1 MAHSSRD
8 WPGQAPAWTRPFC
21 MLPCP
26 LPSLPDLRP
35 LRHTCRP
42 SSSFSVHGLK
52 LGPFKDLLCTQL
64 GLVPSICASNMW
76 HVFGCIK
83 NCDAPAPPLRCSRV
97 AITDACISIPLL
109 FSGPLNGPGVFT
121 RAQQPFP
128 LCMTPSR
135 CVAANLEAGFV
146 IYAENCSK
154 AVVGMSLRAQ

>member
-1 MAHSSRD
+1 MREGSQREALA
-8 WPGQAPAWTRPFC
+8 Q
-21 MLPCP
+21 
-26 LPSLPDLRP
+26 
-35 LRHTCRP
+35 
-42 SSSFSVHGLK
+42 SSSFPVHGLK

-83 NCDAPAPPLRCSRV
+83 NCDAPPLRCSRV

-146 IYAENCSK
+146 IYAKNDPR
-154 AVVGMSLRAQ
+154 AVLGVSLRVQ

>member
-1 MAHSSRD
+1 MAVGRLNLQLPMATRIGLVASS
-8 WPGQAPAWTRPFC
+8 A
-21 MLPCP
+21 LN
-26 LPSLPDLRP
+26 
-35 LRHTCRP
+35 
-42 SSSFSVHGLK
+42 SFSVHGLK

-83 NCDAPAPPLRCSRV
+83 NCDAPPLRCSRV

-109 FSGPLNGPGVFT
+109 FSGPLNGPGVFGSFYT
-121 RAQQPFP
+121 GPQPFP

>member
-1 MAHSSRD
+1 MRWVAI
-8 WPGQAPAWTRPFC
+8 
-21 MLPCP
+21 
-26 LPSLPDLRP
+26 
-35 LRHTCRP
+35 LRHTTRRRSCSRSP
-42 SSSFSVHGLK
+42 RRALFPRQFRRLNSFSVHGLK

-83 NCDAPAPPLRCSRV
+83 NCDAPPLRCSRV

-109 FSGPLNGPGVFT
+109 FSGPLNGPGVFGSFYT
-121 RAQQPFP
+121 GPQPFP